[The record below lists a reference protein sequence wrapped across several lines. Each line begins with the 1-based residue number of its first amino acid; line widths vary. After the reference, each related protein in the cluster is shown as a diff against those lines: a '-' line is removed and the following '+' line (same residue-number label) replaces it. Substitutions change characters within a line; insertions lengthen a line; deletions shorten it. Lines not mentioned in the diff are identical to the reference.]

1 MRPWSIVIH
10 SETPSSRPT
19 NDSMFARLNVGC
31 AKAAISRIAGRL
43 FGWQGM
49 RRASDRACAR
59 RRGMVAE
66 LLAQHF
72 LVELADAGPGQRLHE
87 HDLVRHRVT
96 RDHPL
101 ARVVLQGRL
110 DLAVADRRALLAH
123 HDCERPFGPLRIR
136 NADDGGFAHA
146 RMLEDEV
153 LDVERRDP
161 FAAGLDDVL
170 EAVRDLDVSVGADDA
185 NAAGVQPSAEP
196 QLFRVRGIAQ
206 IALRQPRR
214 PRHDLARRGAVRRNV
229 PHLGID
235 DPNIDQWNRASGL
248 DPHFDLTI
256 HVPPFAFGSKVS
268 QSEHG
273 TGLGHAISGGDVDAA
288 LHGLLGQGPRQCRA
302 ADDDLPAV
310 EHSSAALGWARIIC
324 RMVGTQWENVTF
336 SRAIRSST
344 RSGEYLPR

>member
-1 MRPWSIVIH
+1 
-10 SETPSSRPT
+10 
-19 NDSMFARLNVGC
+19 
-31 AKAAISRIAGRL
+31 
-43 FGWQGM
+43 
-49 RRASDRACAR
+49 
-59 RRGMVAE
+59 
-66 LLAQHF
+66 
-72 LVELADAGPGQRLHE
+72 
-87 HDLVRHRVT
+87 
-96 RDHPL
+96 
-101 ARVVLQGRL
+101 
-110 DLAVADRRALLAH
+110 
-123 HDCERPFGPLRIR
+123 
-136 NADDGGFAHA
+136 
-146 RMLEDEV
+146 MLEDEV

-170 EAVRDLDVSVGADDA
+170 EAVRDLEVSVGADDA
-185 NAAGVQPSAEP
+185 NVAGVQPSAEP

-248 DPHFDLTI
+248 DPHLDLTI
-256 HVPPFAFGSKVS
+256 HVPPFVFGSKVS
-268 QSEHG
+268 QRKHG

-288 LHGLLGQGPRQCRA
+288 PPTMTFQPLSIP
-302 ADDDLPAV
+302 
-310 EHSSAALGWARIIC
+310 SAALGWARIIC